1 MTQNPPPPIDAREA
15 QVRLTAP
22 GAPFEIVEE
31 DVLGERLPVYKA
43 RVRSLR
49 ELLQRS
55 AAHGDTTYFV
65 FDDGRRVTYAEHLRV
80 VASVAAA
87 LRDRYGVGKG
97 DRVAILAANCPEW
110 IVTYW
115 AATSLGAIAVG
126 MNGWW
131 AADEIAYG
139 IELSEPKVLVADE
152 RRLARLEG
160 RDPGV
165 PTVVVERDF
174 AALWNHDPQA
184 SLPDVAIAE
193 DDPAVILF
201 TSGTTG
207 RPKAA
212 VLSHRSIVAFVMTSF
227 FLGARRA
234 MTEPSG
240 GKPGASLA
248 VYPLFHVS
256 GMFGST
262 TTGLAAG
269 TTSVW
274 PTGRFDARK
283 VIELSKQHDITA
295 WTGAAT
301 HIFRLLDAVDD
312 PSVEFDTGV
321 LSSIGIGGSATTPE
335 LIRRTEER
343 VPQLRGTFGSGYG
356 STETGALVSY
366 ANNAMLKAD
375 PTCVGPLLPTVA
387 VRILDDEGKDV
398 AEGVDGHIYVRSPLV
413 MLGYWRNDEANR
425 KTLRPGRWLDTGDF
439 GHLVGDV
446 LHLASRKRDLILRGG
461 ENVYPAEIEN
471 RLESHPDVAEV
482 AVVGVDHVELGQEVK
497 AIVVP
502 RAGARPDPEALRA
515 FVAEKLAYYKV
526 PQYVELRSEPL
537 PRNATGKVMKHVLT
551 GEAENTFVEE

>member
-1 MTQNPPPPIDAREA
+1 MTQTPPPLIDLAEARA
-15 QVRLTAP
+15 RLTAP

-31 DVLGERLPVYKA
+31 DVLGVRLPVYKNRA
-43 RVRSLR
+43 RSLR
-49 ELLQRS
+49 DLLERS
-55 AAHGDTTYFV
+55 RAYGDTTYFV
-65 FDDGRRVTYAEHLRV
+65 FDDGRRVSYAEHLRV

-87 LRDRYGVGKG
+87 LRDRFGVRKG

-131 AADEIAYG
+131 AADEIEYG
-139 IELSEPKVLVADE
+139 IAVADPKVLIADE
-152 RRLARLEG
+152 RRLARLG
-160 RDPGV
+160 GKDPGV

-174 AALWNHDPQA
+174 ATLWNHDRGA
-184 SLPDVAIAE
+184 ELPKVEIAE
-193 DDPAVILF
+193 DDPAAILF

-212 VLSHRSIVAFVMTSF
+212 MISHRALVAFVMTSF

-240 GKPGASLA
+240 GKPGAMLA

-256 GMFGST
+256 GMFGTT
-262 TTGLAAG
+262 TTGLAGGA
-269 TTSVW
+269 TSVW

-283 VIELSKQHDITA
+283 VIELSKRYGITS

-301 HIFRLLDAVDD
+301 HIFRLLEAVDD
-312 PSVEFDTGV
+312 PSVDFDTSV
-321 LSSIGIGGSATTPE
+321 LMSIGIGGSATTPE

-366 ANNAMLKAD
+366 ANNAMLKRD
-375 PTCVGPLLPTVA
+375 PACVGPLLPTVA
-387 VRILDDEGKDV
+387 VRIVDEEGKDV
-398 AEGVDGHIYVRSPLV
+398 PDGVDGHIYVRSPLV
-413 MLGYWRNDEANR
+413 MLGYWRNEEANR
-425 KTLRPGRWLDTGDF
+425 KTFLPGRWLDTGDF
-439 GHLVGDV
+439 GHLEGDT
-446 LHLASRKRDLILRGG
+446 LYLASRKRDLILRGG
-461 ENVYPAEIEN
+461 ENIYPIEIEN
-471 RLESHPDVAEV
+471 RLEEHPDVAEV

-497 AIVVP
+497 AVVVP
-502 RAGARPDPEALRA
+502 RPGTSPDPEDLRS

-526 PQYVELRSEPL
+526 PAYVELRSEPL